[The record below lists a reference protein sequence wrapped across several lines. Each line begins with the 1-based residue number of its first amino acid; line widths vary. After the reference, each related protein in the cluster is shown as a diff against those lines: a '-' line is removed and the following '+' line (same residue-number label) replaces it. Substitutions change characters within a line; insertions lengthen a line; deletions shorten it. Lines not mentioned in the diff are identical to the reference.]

1 MIDNYNNL
9 IIIDGGYNIGEWS
22 KHILENKNQNIKIL
36 GFEPNSKI
44 LENNLINDNRM
55 IIINKG
61 LSDSIGEIFV
71 NEKLLISEKSA
82 SFTLKSCKKSN
93 YKINLI
99 NLDNILKE
107 HNFDNLIVKLDI
119 EGYEF
124 KALNGLINNL
134 DKTLIIQ
141 FEYHNFHKNINK
153 SLLEY
158 VKFFKKYNFDVY
170 IIGEYELLNI
180 SDNWYDGFDI
190 CNEETFEPVN
200 KRPNYNGGNPNYEDI
215 HKSTFKKK
223 FRPENINLIA
233 INKNKNIKFL
243 Y

>member
-1 MIDNYNNL
+1 MVD
-9 IIIDGGYNIGEWS
+9 IILGNGLKIF
-22 KHILENKNQNIKIL
+22 LENKNQNIKIL
-36 GFEPNSKI
+36 GFEPNPKI

-61 LSDSIGEIFV
+61 LSDSIGEIYV
-71 NEKLLISEKSA
+71 KEESLISEKST

-107 HNFDNLIVKLDI
+107 YSFDNLIVKLDI

-141 FEYHNFHKNINK
+141 FEYHNFHKIQ
-153 SLLEY
+153 
-158 VKFFKKYNFDVY
+158 
-170 IIGEYELLNI
+170 
-180 SDNWYDGFDI
+180 
-190 CNEETFEPVN
+190 
-200 KRPNYNGGNPNYEDI
+200 
-215 HKSTFKKK
+215 
-223 FRPENINLIA
+223 
-233 INKNKNIKFL
+233 IKVF
-243 Y
+243 